1 MSYNFL
7 IMGGDERQL
16 YLGKFLEDAGCNV
29 FYRGFGEKDNFK
41 DMYYDYIILP
51 APLTKDG
58 LNINAPFSDKCLPIN
73 DIFCLSCPDGIF
85 SGKCKI
91 LTEKLPVGW
100 NTEIYDLLENDEYNI
115 LNAIATAEA
124 AISIIVKNTTFNIYN
139 SEILVAGY
147 GKIGKVLAKILMGMG
162 AKVTVAARGA
172 SDRAYAMCA
181 NHFAIH
187 TDRIIDY
194 ADKYRI
200 ILNTVPKVIFAEDT
214 IKKLRKDCFILDL
227 ASMPGGVDFMSCDK
241 YGLKY
246 IHGLSLPGK
255 YSPETSGEITA
266 KIILDII
273 DGKS

>member
-1 MSYNFL
+1 
-7 IMGGDERQL
+7 MGGDERQL

-29 FYRGFGEKDNFK
+29 FFLGFDEKDNLN
-41 DMYYDYIILP
+41 DIHYDYIILP
-51 APLTKDG
+51 APLSKDS
-58 LNINAPFSDKCLPIN
+58 LNISAPFSEKSLPIN
-73 DIFCLSCPDGIF
+73 DIFFLSCPKGIF
-85 SGKCKI
+85 SGKCGI
-91 LTEKLPVGW
+91 LTEKLPAGW

-115 LNAIATAEA
+115 LNAVATAEA

-147 GKIGKVLAKILMGMG
+147 GKIGKVLAKILRGMG
-162 AKVTVAARGA
+162 AKVTVAARKGI
-172 SDRAYAMCA
+172 DRAYANNA

-187 TDRIIDY
+187 TDNIIDY

-200 ILNTVPKVIFAEDT
+200 ILNTVPKVIIAEDI

>member
-16 YLGKFLEDAGCNV
+16 YSGKFLEDAGCNI
-29 FYRGFGEKDNFK
+29 FYRGFGEKDNFIN
-41 DMYYDYIILP
+41 MHYDYFILP
-51 APLTKDG
+51 APLSKDG
-58 LNINAPFSDKCLPIN
+58 LNINAPLSDKNLPIN
-73 DIFCLSCPDGIF
+73 DIFHLSCPDSIF
-85 SGKCKI
+85 SGKCNI
-91 LTEKLPVGW
+91 LAEKMPARW
-100 NTEIYDLLENDEYNI
+100 NAKIYDLLENDEYNI
-115 LNAIATAEA
+115 LNAVATAEA
-124 AISIIVKNTTFNIYN
+124 AISITVKNTTFNIYN
-139 SEILVAGY
+139 SDILVAGY
-147 GKIGKVLAKILMGMG
+147 GKIGKVLAKILRGMG
-162 AKVTVAARGA
+162 AKVTVAARKKT
-172 SDRAYAMCA
+172 DRAYAMGA

-187 TDRIIDY
+187 TDNIIDY

-200 ILNTVPKVIFAEDT
+200 ILNTVPEVIITEDT
-214 IKKLRKDCFILDL
+214 IKKLKKDCFILDL
-227 ASMPGGVDFMSCDK
+227 ASMPGGVDFLSCDR

>member
-16 YLGKFLEDAGCNV
+16 YMGNFLNDAGCNTS
-29 FYRGFGEKDNFK
+29 YMGFGEKDNFK
-41 DMYYDYIILP
+41 NMHYDYIILP
-51 APLTKDG
+51 APLSKDG
-58 LNINAPFSDKCLPIN
+58 LNINAPLSDKKLPIN
-73 DIFCLSCPDGIF
+73 DIFNHPCPDGIF
-85 SGKCKI
+85 SGKCGI
-91 LTEKLPVGW
+91 LAEKVPAHW
-100 NTEIYDLLENDEYNI
+100 NTKIYDLLENDEYNI
-115 LNAIATAEA
+115 LNAVATAEA

-139 SEILVAGY
+139 SDLLVAGY
-147 GKIGKVLAKILMGMG
+147 GKIGKVLAKILRGMG
-162 AKVTVAARGA
+162 AKVTVAARKA

-187 TDRIIDY
+187 TNQIKDY

-200 ILNTVPKVIFAEDT
+200 ILNTVPEIIITEDT
-214 IKKLRKDCFILDL
+214 IKRLKKDCFILDL
-227 ASMPGGVDFMSCDK
+227 ASMPGGVDFSSCDK